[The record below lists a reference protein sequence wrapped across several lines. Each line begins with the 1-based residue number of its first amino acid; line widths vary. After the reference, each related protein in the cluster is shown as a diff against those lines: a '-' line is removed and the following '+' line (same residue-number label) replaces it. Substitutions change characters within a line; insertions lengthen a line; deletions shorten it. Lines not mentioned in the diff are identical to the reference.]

1 LVPVAYL
8 YGIDTVKESVEHP
21 VVGKF
26 LRDAIFNEII
36 PTLDLPKE
44 ELEQFAGEVI
54 DRFRNPYIKHLLMS
68 IALNSWS
75 KFETRVLPSI
85 LEYKKRKGSI
95 PQRLAFSLAA
105 TIAFYKGKRGEEA
118 IALNDDADAIE
129 LLKNAW
135 ASSDGSEASIK
146 EVVTKVLGYEK
157 NWKQDLNKIEGLNDA
172 VTEHLSNIEMYG
184 VPKAI
189 EMI

>member
-1 LVPVAYL
+1 
-8 YGIDTVKESVEHP
+8 
-21 VVGKF
+21 VGKY
-26 LRDAIFNEII
+26 LRDTIFEEII

-44 ELEQFAGEVI
+44 ELEQFANEVI

-85 LEYKKRKGSI
+85 LEYQKRKGSI

-105 TIAFYKGKRGEEA
+105 TIAFYKGKRGEET
-118 IALNDDADAIE
+118 IALIDDAAVME

-146 EVVTKVLGYEK
+146 EIVTKVLGYEK
-157 NWKQDLNKIEGLNDA
+157 NWKQDLNKIDGLTEA
-172 VTEHLSNIEMYG
+172 VTRHLSNIEKYG
-184 VPKAI
+184 MQKAI
-189 EMI
+189 EI